1 LGLALYRIHRALYA
15 LMLVGLAGLLL
26 PGILSEYAPHFHRVL
41 AAAAPAALLCGLGLD
56 WLWLQASRL
65 QWGAMRVGR
74 LVAPALVLLLLLD
87 GGINSAQAYFGRWAG
102 RTDLYYAF
110 DQGLWELGQWA
121 NRQPLEEPIYLSPR
135 SPEHPTLAFAWRNRS
150 QSLITSFDGRHIFPL
165 TAAEN
170 PVVEHYAIIE
180 DEDFRSRLLLPD
192 LFPSLVVSHEFFDPG
207 GRLYARIYSRPPGT
221 PLARQPHISLPVVL
235 GDGIELAGY
244 DVQPA
249 ILRRGEVLY
258 LQLHW
263 QVTATPQESWTVF
276 THLFVRE
283 SGVTVSGS
291 DSPPGQETL
300 PTRQWQPGWRILD
313 EYQIP
318 IPVDLPPGEYG
329 LRFGLY
335 TGAGNRLPAATDG
348 LILHDVTIE

>member
-1 LGLALYRIHRALYA
+1 
-15 LMLVGLAGLLL
+15 
-26 PGILSEYAPHFHRVL
+26 
-41 AAAAPAALLCGLGLD
+41 
-56 WLWLQASRL
+56 
-65 QWGAMRVGR
+65 
-74 LVAPALVLLLLLD
+74 
-87 GGINSAQAYFGRWAG
+87 
-102 RTDLYYAF
+102 
-110 DQGLWELGQWA
+110 
-121 NRQPLEEPIYLSPR
+121 
-135 SPEHPTLAFAWRNRS
+135 
-150 QSLITSFDGRHIFPL
+150 
-165 TAAEN
+165 
-170 PVVEHYAIIE
+170 
-180 DEDFRSRLLLPD
+180 
-192 LFPSLVVSHEFFDPG
+192 
-207 GRLYARIYSRPPGT
+207 
-221 PLARQPHISLPVVL
+221 
-235 GDGIELAGY
+235 
-244 DVQPA
+244 VQPA

-348 LILHDVTIE
+348 LTLHDVTIE